1 MRSEISG
8 YQTHG
13 NLWVYPDE
21 EIFSPP
27 IEKVSELARQSRIVK
42 NELNLE
48 IGIILSKRSE
58 VLQSELD
65 HFYDLPEN
73 YTFPEIFG
81 QVKKNVVTD
90 DVTRSVSWL
99 ENGVIP
105 AARNNWIFKII
116 RNSLKKGL
124 LLLSIGKN
132 FKDLQQIDLALEKL
146 QKCKAKE
153 FCLTDGKCS
162 SKSNTSDGC
171 TPKHSNFW
179 RKNSEPSKFCCE
191 PGIFTENALCGFN
204 RTFSAFSY
212 PSQYDIISDRFSTDE
227 SVILIDWKDEKF
239 VALEDS
245 RGPLAAEKIEK
256 FLQFHLSTNTFQAE
270 PKFSLSDC
278 PSNSSY
284 ICLPELK
291 NEKNGEVLDQI
302 LWDSQKRS
310 KILLIIS
317 EPCGTCE
324 LASRAILE
332 LKHFLKSRLSTFLFS
347 SQELKNTLW
356 CPKKDFF
363 YFSGHSYY

>member
-1 MRSEISG
+1 M
-8 YQTHG
+8 
-13 NLWVYPDE
+13 
-21 EIFSPP
+21 
-27 IEKVSELARQSRIVK
+27 SELARQSRIVK

-48 IGIILSKRSE
+48 VSIILSKRSE
-58 VLQSELD
+58 VLQSEFD

-73 YTFPEIFG
+73 YSFPEIFG
-81 QVKKNVVTD
+81 EVKTNIVTD
-90 DVTRSVSWL
+90 DVIRSVSWL
-99 ENGVIP
+99 DNGVIP

-124 LLLSIGKN
+124 LVLSIGKN

-162 SKSNTSDGC
+162 SKSNSSDGC
-171 TPKHSNFW
+171 SQKPSNFW
-179 RKNSEPSKFCCE
+179 QKNSEPSKFCCE
-191 PGIFTENALCGFN
+191 PEIFTENALCGFN

-212 PSQYDIISDRFSTDE
+212 PSQYNIISDRFSTDE
-227 SVILIDWKDEKF
+227 SVILIDWKDEKS

-256 FLQFHLSTNTFQAE
+256 FLQFHLSTNSFQEE

-284 ICLPELK
+284 ICLAELK
-291 NEKNGEVLDQI
+291 NERNGEVLDQI

-310 KILLIIS
+310 RVFLIIS

-324 LASRAILE
+324 LASRTILE
-332 LKHFLKSRLSTFLFS
+332 LKHFLKSRLSKFLFS
-347 SQELKNTLW
+347 SQELKILYGAKERIFLIFRPRLLLNYIRVNARGRLFCNFRTLKLYKIT
-356 CPKKDFF
+356 P
-363 YFSGHSYY
+363 